1 MDAQMLLI
9 LILSFITF
17 DFILEQIL
25 DFLNLKYQKKELPD
39 ELQGI
44 YDEKKYQQSLAY
56 QKENTRLS
64 FITSTFSFLL
74 AFALLITGGFGYID
88 TFLRGRVDQADLLP
102 LVYFAVLFLASD
114 LLNIPFQWYQTF
126 VIEEKFGFNKT
137 TPKLFILD
145 KLKGYL
151 LAFIIGG
158 LLLWALITL
167 LNQLGEGFWIYFL
180 AIIAA
185 FMLFMNMFYTTL
197 ILPLFNKLKPLEEG
211 ELKRAISN
219 YSMKINFPIHN
230 IFVIDGSKRSSK
242 ANAFFSGLGKKKKI
256 VLYDTLIEK
265 HTTEE
270 LVAVLAHEV
279 GHYKKRHIVSG
290 MFLSI
295 VQVAIMLFILSK
307 MIFNADL
314 SLALGAEQWGIHL
327 NLMAFAILYS
337 PISRL
342 TGLLMNVFS
351 RKNEFEADAFA
362 TNTYSGEALKVALK
376 KLSVDNL
383 SNLLPH
389 SLYVFFHYSHPPLL
403 QRLKAIELKQK
414 QLS

>member
-1 MDAQMLLI
+1 MNAELLLI
-9 LILSFITF
+9 LILSFIAF
-17 DFILEQIL
+17 DFILEQTL
-25 DFLNLKYQKKELPD
+25 EFLNLKHQKQALPNELK
-39 ELQGI
+39 GI
-44 YDEKKYQQSLAY
+44 YDEKKYRLSLAY
-56 QKENTRLS
+56 QRENTRLS
-64 FITSTFSFLL
+64 FITAAFSFML
-74 AFALLITGGFGYID
+74 AFILLVTGGFGYID
-88 TFLRGRVDQADLLP
+88 SLLRESIASPELLP
-102 LVYFAVLFLASD
+102 LVFFGVLFLGSD
-114 LLNIPFQWYQTF
+114 ILNIPFQCYHTF
-126 VIEEKFGFNKT
+126 VIEEKYGFNKT
-137 TPKLFILD
+137 TPRLFVVD

-151 LAFIIGG
+151 IAFITGG
-158 LLLWALITL
+158 LLLWVLIML
-167 LNQLGEGFWIYFL
+167 INQLGEAFWIYFL
-180 AIIAA
+180 VVITA

-211 ELKRAISN
+211 ELKQAIN
-219 YSMKINFPIHN
+219 DYSQRINFPIHN
-230 IFVIDGSKRSSK
+230 IFVIDGSRRSKK

-256 VLYDTLIEK
+256 VLYDTLIQN
-265 HTTEE
+265 HSTDE

-290 MFLSI
+290 IFLSV
-295 VQVAIMLFILSK
+295 VQVAVMLFILSK
-307 MIFNADL
+307 MIFNEGL
-314 SLALGAEQWGIHL
+314 SLALGASQWGIHL

-362 TNTYSGEALKVALK
+362 TSTYSGEALKVALK

-389 SLYVFFHYSHPPLL
+389 SLYVFFNYSHPPLV

>member
-1 MDAQMLLI
+1 MNAEVLLI
-9 LILSFITF
+9 LILSFIAF
-17 DFILEQIL
+17 DFILEQLL
-25 DFLNLKYQKKELPD
+25 DFLNLKHQKKELPN
-39 ELQGI
+39 ELKGI
-44 YDEKKYQQSLAY
+44 YEEKKYQQSLAY
-56 QKENTRLS
+56 QKENTKLS
-64 FITSTFSFLL
+64 FVTSTLSFVL
-74 AFALLITGGFGYID
+74 AFTLLITGGFGYID
-88 TFLRGRVDQADLLP
+88 TLLRAWVGDGDWLP
-102 LVYFAVLFLASD
+102 LIYFAVLFLASD
-114 LLNIPFQWYQTF
+114 ILNIPFQWYHTF
-126 VIEEKFGFNKT
+126 VIEEKYGFNKT
-137 TPKLFILD
+137 TPRLFVMD
-145 KLKGYL
+145 KVKGYL
-151 LAFIIGG
+151 ITFIIGG
-158 LLLWALITL
+158 LLLWVLIWL
-167 LNQLGEGFWIYFL
+167 LNELGEEFWIYFL
-180 AIIAA
+180 LIVTV

-211 ELKRAISN
+211 ELKQAINN
-219 YSMKINFPIHN
+219 YSLKINFPIRN
-230 IFVIDGSKRSSK
+230 IFVIDGSKRSKK

-256 VLYDTLIEK
+256 VLYDTLIQN
-265 HTTEE
+265 HTIEE

-290 MFLSI
+290 IFLSI
-295 VQVAIMLFILSK
+295 LQVAVMLFILSK
-307 MIFNADL
+307 MIFNENL
-314 SLALGAEQWGIHL
+314 SMALGAEQWGIHL

-337 PISRL
+337 PISRV

>member
-1 MDAQMLLI
+1 MNAEVLLI
-9 LILSFITF
+9 LILSFIAF
-17 DFILEQIL
+17 DFILEQML
-25 DFLNLKYQKKELPD
+25 DFLNLKHQKKDLPNELK
-39 ELQGI
+39 GI
-44 YDEKKYQQSLAY
+44 YEEEKYQQSLAY
-56 QKENTRLS
+56 QKENTKLS
-64 FITSTFSFLL
+64 FVTSSLSFVL
-74 AFALLITGGFGYID
+74 AFTLLITGGFGYID
-88 TFLRGRVDQADLLP
+88 TLLRAWVGNGDWLP
-102 LVYFAVLFLASD
+102 LIYFAALFLASD
-114 LLNIPFQWYQTF
+114 IVNIPFQWYHTF
-126 VIEEKFGFNKT
+126 VIEEKYGFNKT
-137 TPKLFILD
+137 TPRLFVMD
-145 KLKGYL
+145 KVKGYL
-151 LAFIIGG
+151 ITFIIGG
-158 LLLWALITL
+158 LLLWVLIWL
-167 LNQLGEGFWIYFL
+167 LNELGEEFWIYFL
-180 AIIAA
+180 LVVTV

-211 ELKRAISN
+211 ELKRAINN
-219 YSMKINFPIHN
+219 YSLKINFPIHN
-230 IFVIDGSKRSSK
+230 IFVIDGSKRSKK

-256 VLYDTLIEK
+256 VLYDTLIRN
-265 HTTEE
+265 HTIEE

-290 MFLSI
+290 IFLS
-295 VQVAIMLFILSK
+295 VLQVAIMLFILSK
-307 MIFNADL
+307 MIFNENL
-314 SLALGAEQWGIHL
+314 SMALGAEQWGIHL

-337 PISRL
+337 PISRV

>member
-1 MDAQMLLI
+1 MNTQALLI
-9 LILSFITF
+9 LILSVITF

-25 DFLNLKYQKKELPD
+25 DFLNLKHQKKELPAA
-39 ELQGI
+39 LKGI

-56 QKENTRLS
+56 QKDNTKLS

-88 TFLRGRVDQADLLP
+88 TLLRAEIAQTDLLP
-102 LVYFAVLFLASD
+102 LVYFAVLFLGSD
-114 LLNIPFQWYQTF
+114 LLNTPFQWYRTF
-126 VIEEKFGFNKT
+126 VIEEKYGFNKT
-137 TPKLFILD
+137 TPRIFITD

-151 LAFIIGG
+151 ITFIIGG
-158 LLLWALITL
+158 LLLWVLIVL
-167 LNQLGEGFWIYFL
+167 IDQLGEAFWLYFL
-180 AIIAA
+180 AITAA

-211 ELKRAISN
+211 ELKQAINN
-219 YSMKINFPIHN
+219 YSTKINFPIHN
-230 IFVIDGSKRSSK
+230 IFVIDGSRRSNK

-256 VLYDTLIEK
+256 VLYDTLIQN
-265 HTTEE
+265 HSTEE

-279 GHYKKRHIVSG
+279 GHYKKKHIVSG
-290 MFLSI
+290 IFLSI
-295 VQVAIMLFILSK
+295 VQVTIMLFILSK
-307 MIFNADL
+307 MIFNEHL
-314 SLALGAEQWGIHL
+314 SLALGAGQWGIHL

-342 TGLLMNVFS
+342 TGLLMNIFS

>member
-1 MDAQMLLI
+1 MDDQVLLI

-39 ELQGI
+39 ELKGI

-74 AFALLITGGFGYID
+74 AFALLIRGGFGYID
-88 TFLRGRVDQADLLP
+88 TLLRAWVDHADLLP
-102 LVYFAVLFLASD
+102 LVYFAILFLGSD
-114 LLNIPFQWYQTF
+114 LLNLPFQWYHTF

-180 AIIAA
+180 VIIGA

-219 YSMKINFPIHN
+219 YSIKINFPIHN

-290 MFLSI
+290 MFLSV

-307 MIFNADL
+307 MIFNVNL
-314 SLALGAEQWGIHL
+314 SLALGAGQWGIHL

-351 RKNEFEADAFA
+351 RKNEYEADAFA
-362 TNTYSGEALKVALK
+362 TNTYNGEALKVALK